1 MMKRRAGRRRR
12 ARAVSE
18 EALKGSSDV
27 DVRVR
32 AARTSDLEPLTRLY
46 NHYVE
51 HSPAT
56 FDIDPVDLETRREW
70 MSHYRDHGPHRLLV
84 AVGADRLLG
93 YATSSVFRTRA
104 AYATS
109 VETSVYLDPEATGRG
124 VGTRLYRELF
134 GILEGQGLHRAYA
147 GVTLPNPASEAL
159 HRRMGFSEAGLFGE
173 VGRKF
178 DRYWDVRW
186 FEKQLG
192 AAAEEAR

>member
-1 MMKRRAGRRRR
+1 
-12 ARAVSE
+12 
-18 EALKGSSDV
+18 LKGSSDV
-27 DVRVR
+27 DIAVR
-32 AARTSDLEPLTRLY
+32 AAQASDLEPLTRLY

-51 HSPAT
+51 HSPVT
-56 FDIDPVDLETRREW
+56 FDIEPVDLDTRREW
-70 MSHYRDHGPHRLLV
+70 MSHYREQGPHRLLV
-84 AVGADRLLG
+84 AEEADRLLG

-109 VETSVYLDPEATGRG
+109 VETSVYLDPDATGRG
-124 VGTRLYRELF
+124 VGTKLYRALF
-134 GILEGQGLHRAYA
+134 DILEDLDLHRAYA

-159 HRRMGFSEAGLFGE
+159 HRTMGFSEAGLFGE

-192 AAAEEAR
+192 AAAGEGR